1 MTTGEPT
8 MEKQKRHMAI
18 KQIIM
23 TRPISTQDEL
33 CKELGKTGIEVTQ
46 ATLSRDLRD
55 LGVVR
60 LAMPEGTRYALH
72 PESED
77 RRMTAFLGYEIEWI
91 DANESIIVIR
101 TLPGRAQG
109 VAEVLDSLHLPEILG
124 TLAGDNTI
132 FITPRSA
139 KKISQLVKHLKSIM
153 SERQQVA

>member
-1 MTTGEPT
+1 
-8 MEKQKRHMAI
+8 MEKQKRYMAI

-23 TRPISTQDEL
+23 TKPVSTQVEL
-33 CKELGKTGIEVTQ
+33 CKELGRLGIDVTQ

-55 LGVVR
+55 LGIVR
-60 LAMPEGTRYALH
+60 LAMPEGSRYALH

-91 DANESIIVIR
+91 DANESMIVIR

-124 TLAGDNTI
+124 TLAGDNTV
-132 FITPRSA
+132 FITPRSG
-139 KKISQLVKHLKSIM
+139 KKIAPLVKSLKSIM
-153 SERQQVA
+153 SEHPKVA

>member
-1 MTTGEPT
+1 
-8 MEKQKRHMAI
+8 MEKQKRHMTI

-33 CKELGKTGIEVTQ
+33 CKELEKTGIEVTQ

-60 LAMPEGTRYALH
+60 LAMPEGIRYALH

-77 RRMTAFLGYEIEWI
+77 RRMAAFLGYEIEWI
-91 DANESIIVIR
+91 DANESTIVIR

>member
-1 MTTGEPT
+1 
-8 MEKQKRHMAI
+8 MAI

-23 TRPISTQDEL
+23 TRPIGTQDEL
-33 CKELGKTGIEVTQ
+33 CKELARIGIEITQ

-60 LAMPEGTRYALH
+60 LAMPEGMRYALH

-77 RRMTAFLGYEIEWI
+77 RRMAAFLGYEIEWI
-91 DANESIIVIR
+91 DANESMVVIR

-109 VAEVLDSLHLPEILG
+109 VAEVLDSLHLADVLG

-132 FITPRSA
+132 FISPRVA
-139 KKISQLVKHLKSIM
+139 KKIPLLVKTLKTIM
-153 SERQQVA
+153 SEHQKVA

>member
-1 MTTGEPT
+1 V
-8 MEKQKRHMAI
+8 EKQRRQMSI

-23 TRPISTQDEL
+23 TKPIKSQDEL
-33 CKELGKTGIEVTQ
+33 CKELGKIGIDVTQ

-60 LAMPEGTRYALH
+60 LAMPEGMRYALH

-77 RRMTAFLGYEIEWI
+77 RRMAAFLGYEIEWV
-91 DANESIIVIR
+91 DANESMVVIR

-132 FITPRSA
+132 FITPRSV
-139 KKISQLVKHLKSIM
+139 KKVPILMKHLKSIM
-153 SERQQVA
+153 SEQQQVA

>member
-1 MTTGEPT
+1 

-23 TRPISTQDEL
+23 TRPIGTQDEL
-33 CKELGKTGIEVTQ
+33 CKELARIGIEITQ

-60 LAMPEGTRYALH
+60 LAMPEGMRYALH

-77 RRMTAFLGYEIEWI
+77 RRMAAFLGYEIEWI
-91 DANESIIVIR
+91 DANESMVVIR

-109 VAEVLDSLHLPEILG
+109 VAEVLDSLHLADVLG

-132 FITPRSA
+132 FISPRVA
-139 KKISQLVKHLKSIM
+139 KKIPLLVKTLKTIM
-153 SERQQVA
+153 SEHQQVA

>member
-1 MTTGEPT
+1 
-8 MEKQKRHMAI
+8 MEKRKRHMAI

-23 TRPISTQDEL
+23 TKPIGTQDEL
-33 CKELGKTGIEVTQ
+33 CRELGRLGIEVTQ

-60 LAMPEGTRYALH
+60 LAMPEGLRYTLH

-77 RRMTAFLGYEIEWI
+77 RRMAAFLGYEVEWI
-91 DANESIIVIR
+91 NANESMVVIR

-109 VAEVLDSLHLPEILG
+109 VAEVLDSLHLKEILG

-132 FITPRSA
+132 FITPQSV
-139 KKISQLVKHLKSIM
+139 KQIPGLLKHLQSIM